1 MIALLQRSVGRVVRP
16 LCALVVVLIGFQIAV
31 TAAAA
36 AFADSGDFARLRS
49 VAPTFLQQ
57 TLGPVLTSFAG
68 MVMVGYFDALIV
80 MLFVQVA
87 IYVATEPADDIGSS
101 LVDLLLARPI
111 PRHWLITRSLVM
123 MAATVI
129 ALAGAMALGS
139 WIGLVWLAPTGVE
152 WPTASMVLTLMVHLV
167 AIASCFGAAALAASG
182 WARRRGAA
190 QAVIG
195 VAAVALYL
203 LDILG
208 VMWAPVR
215 DIARVSPFNY
225 FRGSAILAG
234 NATTARDLTVL
245 GTLTLIGIATAYL
258 AFRRR
263 DL

>member
-16 LCALVVVLIGFQIAV
+16 LCALVVVLTAFQITV

-36 AFADSGDFARLRS
+36 SFADSGDFARLS
-49 VAPTFLQQ
+49 SLAPAFLQQ

-111 PRHWLITRSLVM
+111 PRYWLITRSLVM
-123 MAATVI
+123 MTASVI

-139 WIGLVWLAPTGVE
+139 WIGLVWLAPTDVE
-152 WPTASMVLTLMVHLV
+152 WPAASMVLKLMAHLM
-167 AIASCFGAAALAASG
+167 AIACCFGAAALAASG

-190 QAVIG
+190 QIVIG

-203 LDILG
+203 VDLLG
-208 VMWAPVR
+208 TMWAPMR
-215 DIARVSPFNY
+215 DIARVSPFYY

-234 NATTARDLTVL
+234 SATTGRDLSVL
-245 GTLTLIGIATAYL
+245 ATITLIGIATAYL